1 MSDEGESNSGE
12 DDEEDGEEE
21 EEEEE
26 NEEDG
31 RSASVL
37 SYVQDSSLVV

>member
-12 DDEEDGEEE
+12 DDEEDGEE